1 MSIPFEESVI
11 TKHKRKGMMN
21 ASRFARTHS
30 LFTKS
35 SSWSGSVNFPD
46 HWTPTSEFVYLLFLF
61 LLHIFPPFSFILLLL
76 LLLFKQTNK
85 QTMLCSGWVLDIVPG
100 QWSLYLFLS
109 TNNTKNILNPNPI
122 YTTSFPNKRLP
133 LSHTTFQISLL
144 LSSSPLFL
152 CSKKSE

>member
-1 MSIPFEESVI
+1 LSNFHVNSFRRVGHHQTQTEG
-11 TKHKRKGMMN
+11 HDRN

-46 HWTPTSEFVYLLFLF
+46 HWSPTSEFVYLLFLF

-76 LLLFKQTNK
+76 LLLFKQTNN
-85 QTMLCSGWVLDIVPG
+85 VV
-100 QWSLYLFLS
+100 QWLGIRYSARSVYLFLS